1 MFAELLLNAV
11 SELILTQLSK
21 QVTDHTSS
29 VTALQVKMPLFQP
42 ET

>member
-11 SELILTQLSK
+11 SELNFNSTQP